1 MNIFLTH
8 PQISVTSGVCC
19 NKRTQNFLN
28 MSRASARII
37 GGQSVLD
44 AEERD
49 SRRIA
54 AMRVRNEQR
63 RNRFLTAKVR
73 LMGVDTQGIEQ
84 QKAEKAARRAAEKA
98 ADMAYSDEQRQ
109 IRDLVEANLAKEQRD
124 EYDEKRRYAEQQL
137 QAKDPSL
144 RREYHLN
151 DPRGLQKERKT
162 TADALEAVGGAGR
175 SSMLAFDGEDRNYGD
190 RKKIQEAQMRD
201 WTTQQVAR

>member
-1 MNIFLTH
+1 
-8 PQISVTSGVCC
+8 
-19 NKRTQNFLN
+19 
-28 MSRASARII
+28 MSQANARII

-49 SRRIA
+49 NRRIA
-54 AMRVRNEQR
+54 ARRVRNEQR

-73 LMGVDTQGIEQ
+73 VMGVDTQGIEQ

-98 ADMAYSDEQRQ
+98 ADMAYAQEQQQ
-109 IRDLVEANLAKEQRD
+109 IRDLVEANLAKEQYA
-124 EYDEKRRYAEQQL
+124 EYAEKRAYAERQL

-144 RREYHLN
+144 RREYYLN

-162 TADALEAVGGAGR
+162 TADALEETGGAGR

-190 RKKIQEAQMRD
+190 RKKVMEAQMRD
-201 WTTQQVAR
+201 WTLQQVAR